1 MFRRFPFDSRLWRR
15 YYAYVYGEM
24 GVAMKRTTVMIPEDL
39 KIRAARRASSV
50 GISLGE
56 LIRESLERALNSDFA
71 ELLDD
76 PFLTDNAVYEGDT
89 PIDLAQD
96 HDKYL
101 YGD

>member
-1 MFRRFPFDSRLWRR
+1 
-15 YYAYVYGEM
+15 
-24 GVAMKRTTVMIPEDL
+24 
-39 KIRAARRASSV
+39 V